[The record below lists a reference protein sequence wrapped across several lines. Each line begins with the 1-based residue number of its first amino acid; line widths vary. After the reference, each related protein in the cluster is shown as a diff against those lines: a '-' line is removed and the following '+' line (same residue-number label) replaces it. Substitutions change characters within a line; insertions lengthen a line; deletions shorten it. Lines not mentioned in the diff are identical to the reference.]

1 MWTCICIVHSSL
13 DMHIYTLA
21 HTTCIL
27 PKRTRPVCRTPN
39 HDYKLKCEELFFF
52 FPVLLC
58 FIHIEAFC
66 FLICLDKLMEPL
78 EYFCPATD
86 WDFTLPRGTLVRER
100 DLKHKL
106 NHGFV
111 PNCYMFSIWHLS
123 KLLYMWGTFI
133 VRDCLYGWAII
144 FNVMSFPVWWYSLTY
159 VM

>member
-1 MWTCICIVHSSL
+1 MYNAYFSQITGVSLPVGGCGLNSFLPPIILSVCICGHVFVLSIQVSTCTFTHS
-13 DMHIYTLA
+13 
-21 HTTCIL
+21 HTQHAYCQNGLGLFVAL
-27 PKRTRPVCRTPN
+27 PTMTTNSNVKN
-39 HDYKLKCEELFFF
+39 FFFF

-111 PNCYMFSIWHLS
+111 PNCYMFSI
-123 KLLYMWGTFI
+123 
-133 VRDCLYGWAII
+133 
-144 FNVMSFPVWWYSLTY
+144 
-159 VM
+159 